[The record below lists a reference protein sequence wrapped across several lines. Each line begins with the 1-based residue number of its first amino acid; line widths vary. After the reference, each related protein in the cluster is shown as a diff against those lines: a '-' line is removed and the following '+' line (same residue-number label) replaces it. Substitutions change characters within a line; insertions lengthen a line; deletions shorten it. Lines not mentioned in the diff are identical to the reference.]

1 MKKNKGEAMF
11 EKRDE
16 TVVNSVAE
24 TVVGTSVKLKGTLR
38 SDGDITVDGSV
49 NGEVKTKGTVNIGPN
64 AHIIANVQAKNVNI
78 SGTVQGN
85 VVATDRLAISES
97 GRVYGDIAANIL
109 AISAGAVFTG
119 KSTMAE
125 IAVQPEI
132 ELTLE
137 NDEASSLLEATK

>member
-1 MKKNKGEAMF
+1 MF
-11 EKRDE
+11 EKRE
-16 TVVNSVAE
+16 EIVHSGTAE
-24 TVVGTSVKLKGTLR
+24 TVVGTSVKLKGNLR

-49 NGEVKTKGTVNIGPN
+49 NGEIKTKGTVNIGPN
-64 AHIIANVQAKNVNI
+64 AHIMANVNAKNVNI

-85 VVATDRLAISES
+85 VVAGEKLSISES
-97 GRVYGDIAANIL
+97 GRVYGDVSASIL

-125 IAVQPEI
+125 VVSQPEI

-137 NDEASSLLEATK
+137 NEEGLNPELGLEDK